1 MRHFVPSLLLL
12 MLLGACTGAPLATG
26 SETPAAG
33 AAFPEAWIGSW
44 QGEVTAFG
52 PSGERMRFDMLRE
65 ISATEDPERFAWTTI
80 YAGEAGTQVRK
91 YTVLVRDRATGAY
104 AIDEHNGIVL
114 DARLLDDTL
123 FSCFAVQGTRLLV
136 RERLVQHKGAPALS
150 FEIATGSHEGNTT
163 GEAIPVINYPTT
175 GLQRAALHPV
185 SPRLKW

>member
-1 MRHFVPSLLLL
+1 MPRN
-12 MLLGACTGAPLATG
+12 CTGAPLATG

-52 PSGERMRFDMLRE
+52 PGGERMRFDMLRE

-114 DARLLDDTL
+114 DAIGNVAVM
-123 FSCFAVQGTRLLV
+123 FAALGVWGT
-136 RERLVQHKGAPALS
+136 
-150 FEIATGSHEGNTT
+150 ATGWPDLIVATIMAGLFLSSAFQNVRQ
-163 GEAIPVINYPTT
+163 AIAERREMIDHKHAEV
-175 GLQRAALHPV
+175 
-185 SPRLKW
+185 

>member
-1 MRHFVPSLLLL
+1 MHKLMRHFVPSLLFFVA
-12 MLLGACTGAPLATG
+12 LGACTGAPLATG

-52 PSGERMRFDMLRE
+52 PGGERMRFEML
-65 ISATEDPERFAWTTI
+65 
-80 YAGEAGTQVRK
+80 
-91 YTVLVRDRATGAY
+91 RDRATGAY

-123 FSCFAVQGTRLLV
+123 FSCFEVQGTRLFV
-136 RERLVQHKGAPALS
+136 RERLVQHEGAPALS

-175 GLQRAALHPV
+175 GLQRAVLRLV
-185 SPRLKW
+185 SLSGIQ